1 MEETYDLDL
10 IDIQDCIEIYEYKD
24 GYVVINDGHI
34 KEVVF

>member
-1 MEETYDLDL
+1 MEEAYDLDL

-24 GYVVINDGHI
+24 GYVVINDGHV